1 MVNMMNNLSKHE
13 QEKLLQFVKFLQS
26 YNPEYRM
33 ADGMKAQFLELRKE
47 VLVIMDKHNG
57 H

>member
-1 MVNMMNNLSKHE
+1 MGNMMNNLSKHE

-33 ADGMKAQFLELRKE
+33 ADSMKAQFLELRKE

>member
-1 MVNMMNNLSKHE
+1 MNKQE

-33 ADGMKAQFLELRKE
+33 ADGMKAQFLQLRKE
-47 VLVIMDKHNG
+47 ILVILDKYNG

>member
-1 MVNMMNNLSKHE
+1 MGLMMNKQE

-26 YNPEYRM
+26 YNPDYRM
-33 ADGMKAQFLELRKE
+33 ADGMKIQFLIIRKE
-47 VLVIMDKHNG
+47 VLAIMDKHNG

>member
-1 MVNMMNNLSKHE
+1 MMMNNLNKQE

-33 ADGMKAQFLELRKE
+33 ADGMKTQFLQLRKE
-47 VLVIMDKHNG
+47 VLVILDKQNG
-57 H
+57 Y